1 MEKRDITTNVP
12 ANLNTAATETLQER
26 NIESYLVLCLK
37 NKERSLPLGLSE
49 TQSFI
54 ATHSI
59 MKKDADGNV
68 VLLSVKE
75 LQQSRDMRKP
85 LNHNQYSI
93 LQAEAMMQ
101 EMQVYR
107 AYLDFNPEDENA
119 EPLPLVNSIQVA
131 VILARLGIDLKTG
144 RYLSDE
150 VLEIIYGTTWD
161 PEFVTDSTITVPDP
175 VPSYSRRNMM
185 AGVRKPK
192 QTKMLLDKTII
203 GQDAAKEML
212 AAAVYQQELANRYNV
227 LHKNDKNFVA
237 MKPQRVLLYGAVGS
251 GKTALLQTLAEVT
264 GKPMVSYD
272 VTTLVPPG
280 FEGNSVADP
289 VYDLLRKCGGDV
301 EKASHGIIC
310 LDKWDQLFCG
320 EAGERMSPPHKAAL
334 HSELLQLLDGRE
346 VGFKDEDGR
355 HTLDTSNI
363 LFVIGGEFSE
373 LDDIVQA
380 RIRGEK
386 YDKEAKPL
394 IGFLRN
400 ISVKKE
406 KDTAAMDDIPEATLA
421 DYKKCGVPVG
431 ITAVCRMKAPNRN
444 DLMNILVHSDTS
456 PVRQY
461 EKMLKLHNITLQIPE
476 NALEA
481 VAEKALEQ
489 KMGAHSLAGI
499 LEKAL
504 APVVFRLADNRKRM
518 TLYLR
523 PDCIVAGKEPELLL
537 GKTG

>member
-1 MEKRDITTNVP
+1 MEKRETATNVP
-12 ANLNTAATETLQER
+12 ANLNTAATETVQER

-37 NKERSLPLGLSE
+37 DKERSLPLGLSE
-49 TQSFI
+49 TQTFI

-59 MKKDADGNV
+59 MKKDADGKV

-75 LQQSRDMRKP
+75 LQQSRDMKKP
-85 LNHNQYSI
+85 LNHNLYSV
-93 LQAEAMMQ
+93 LQAEAMLQ
-101 EMQVYR
+101 ELQVCR
-107 AYLDFNPEDENA
+107 AYLDFNPEDENG

-161 PEFVTDSTITVPDP
+161 PEFVTESTITVP

-185 AGVRKPK
+185 AGVRKP
-192 QTKMLLDKTII
+192 QQVKMLLDKTII
-203 GQDAAKEML
+203 GQDAAKETL
-212 AAAVYQQELANRYNV
+212 AAAVYQQELANRYNF
-227 LHKNDKNFVA
+227 LHKNDKHFVA
-237 MKPQRVLLYGAVGS
+237 MKPQRVLLYGAAGS
-251 GKTALLQTLAEVT
+251 GKTALLQTLAEAT
-264 GKPMVSYD
+264 ERPLVSYD
-272 VTTLVPPG
+272 VTTMVPPG
-280 FEGNSVADP
+280 FEGNSAVDP
-289 VYDLLRKCGGDV
+289 IYELLRKCSGDV
-301 EKASHGIIC
+301 EKASQGIIC

-334 HSELLQLLDGRE
+334 RNELLQLMDGRK
-346 VGFKDEDGR
+346 VGFKDEDGS

-363 LFVIGGEFSE
+363 LFVIGGEFSN
-373 LDDIVQA
+373 LDEIVKA
-380 RIRGEK
+380 RISGEVC
-386 YDKEAKPL
+386 DKETKPV

-400 ISVKKE
+400 VSIKRE
-406 KDTAAMDDIPEATLA
+406 KDVVAMDDIPEATLV

-431 ITAVCRMKAPNRN
+431 ITAVCRMKAPDRN
-444 DLMNILVHSDTS
+444 DLMNIMVNSDAS

-489 KMGAHSLAGI
+489 KMGAHGLTGI

-504 APVVFRLADNRKRM
+504 EPVMFRLADNRKRM
-518 TLYLR
+518 TLCLH
-523 PDCIVAGKEPELLL
+523 PECFTAGAAPELQIQ
-537 GKTG
+537 